1 MSHAWTSI
9 RRLVGSLLTK
19 ETSYGRT
26 HTANAA
32 TVSEKH
38 EVRSRTVGMA
48 NCFQGRT
55 SGCTSLLVQEFVVK
69 MY

>member
-1 MSHAWTSI
+1 M
-9 RRLVGSLLTK
+9 LTK

-48 NCFQGRT
+48 NCYQGRT
-55 SGCTSLLVQEFVVK
+55 CGYTSLLVQEFVVK